1 MSKPVLLKRA
11 VAAVFVALTLGGC
24 ASLDVGSYKVRGFD
38 AGRHRSYAW
47 GPADAHPTGDPR
59 LDNNRF
65 FDERV
70 RARVEAELGRRGFE
84 KPAAGGQAD
93 LLVHYH
99 LNVRQRI
106 DAGTIDRQTSV
117 PSETESRPFVF
128 DAGTLVL
135 NLVDGRSGILLWR
148 GWAEG
153 SLQGVVDNQA
163 SLDARVDEA
172 VTAILRQ
179 LPPVL

>member
-11 VAAVFVALTLGGC
+11 VTAVFVALTLGGC
-24 ASLDVGSYKVRGFD
+24 ASLDVGSYRVRGPE
-38 AGRHRSYAW
+38 AGRYRTYAW

-70 RARVEAELGRRGFE
+70 RARVEAELGSRGFE
-84 KPAAGGQAD
+84 KLAAGGQAE

-128 DAGTLVL
+128 DAGTLIL
-135 NLVDGRSGILLWR
+135 DLVDGRSGMLLWR

-163 SLDARVDEA
+163 SLEARVDEA